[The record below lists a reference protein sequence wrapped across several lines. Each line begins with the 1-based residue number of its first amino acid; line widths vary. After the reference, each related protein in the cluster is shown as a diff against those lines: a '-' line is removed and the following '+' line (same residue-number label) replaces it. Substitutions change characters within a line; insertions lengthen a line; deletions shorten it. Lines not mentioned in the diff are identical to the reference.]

1 MKSTQLHMRCH
12 NGHSEDTC
20 LSTLESDPN
29 FEDDTFEFFHRHGK
43 GAGAMQELCV
53 QLGNL
58 QMKLLDYEKI
68 KERIYEL
75 EMRAGMHS
83 TDNRQM
89 DLF

>member
-1 MKSTQLHMRCH
+1 M
-12 NGHSEDTC
+12 EF
-20 LSTLESDPN
+20 DPH
-29 FEDDTFEFFHRHGK
+29 DDNDAFEFFHRHGT
-43 GAGAMQELCV
+43 GSEAMQELCV
-53 QLGNL
+53 QLGHL